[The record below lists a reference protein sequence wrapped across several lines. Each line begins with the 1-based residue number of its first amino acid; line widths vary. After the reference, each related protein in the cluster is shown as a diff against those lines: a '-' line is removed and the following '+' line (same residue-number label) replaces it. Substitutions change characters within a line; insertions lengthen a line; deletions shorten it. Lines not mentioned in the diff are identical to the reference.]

1 MGFIITFES
10 KKRIDSKWRSLLIG
24 KLWKPTVMF
33 FGLQNSP
40 ATFQSMM
47 NALFDD
53 LIKEGWV
60 IIYMD
65 DILIFSED
73 LEEHRIL
80 VKKVLQR
87 LQDEDLF

>member
-1 MGFIITFES
+1 
-10 KKRIDSKWRSLLIG
+10 
-24 KLWKPTVMF
+24 MF

-65 DILIFSED
+65 DILIFSKD

-80 VKKVLQR
+80 VKRCYNGSKKR
-87 LQDEDLF
+87 IYF